1 MCAKIFKTVIF
12 VFILLW
18 PLPGQG
24 AEKYLILCYHDIP
37 EVAAAPEDVPQ
48 HIFVKHIE
56 YLRTQGYAFISAA
69 EAREAQRGG
78 KPLPEKAV
86 LLTFDDAYVSFH
98 QFVLPLLKM
107 YKIPSVLSVTASW
120 IERTPDYVGKSL
132 MSWDQVREAHR
143 SEWVEIAT
151 HTYDL
156 HRGIPYNASGNIGP
170 ASALFLFDPGTKQ
183 YEDDSSFKKRLRAD
197 LSLSL
202 QTFEKEIGKRPWVLA
217 WPFGKFNHLGVEEAR
232 ALGLEMML
240 TLENGLA
247 GVRRPEAA
255 NRNMIASEM
264 SLKDFISS
272 VPKGFEEP
280 PRLRVAQVDLDLI
293 VNPDSYEESDQNL
306 GLLIDRLVALGV
318 NTVFLQ
324 GFCDTEGTGNIRSV
338 YFPNRVLPVK
348 MDFLSHAVHQIKIRG
363 MQVYVWMPALSF
375 ELPDSAL
382 NDRLKVQE
390 IKNGKKGPTTSWY
403 RRLSPFD
410 PRTLEITK
418 SLYRDLATRVY
429 LDGILF
435 QDDLYLTDEE
445 DFHPAAWKIFR
456 EKYGYGPTPERLQ
469 EKSVRENWIALKT
482 SALNRFTRE
491 LMETVRSYRPAAV
504 FARNIYSAPVLN
516 PQARD
521 WFSQNLDDYLGLY
534 DYAVIMAYP
543 QMEGIR
549 GKRAIRRWLEEL
561 WAPVKK
567 LRGQG
572 KVIFKVQSF
581 DWARKEW
588 IPEDL
593 LEKELKHLLALG
605 VQHVGY
611 YPDNVYE
618 QQPSVKI
625 GKAISARK
633 LP

>member
-1 MCAKIFKTVIF
+1 MYVRIFKVAMI
-12 VFILLW
+12 VFLLIW
-18 PLPGQG
+18 PIPGQG
-24 AEKYLILCYHDIP
+24 AEKYLALCYHDIP
-37 EVAAAPEDVPQ
+37 EVATAPEDVPQ

-56 YLRTQGYAFISAA
+56 YLRTHGYVFIGAA
-69 EAREAQRGG
+69 DAREAQRGG
-78 KPLPEKAV
+78 KSLPEKAV

-98 QFVLPLLKM
+98 QFVLPVLKM
-107 YKIPSVLSVTASW
+107 YKIPSVLSVAASW
-120 IERTPDYVGKSL
+120 IEKKPDYVGKSL
-132 MSWDQVREAHR
+132 MSWDQIREAHR
-143 SEWVEIAT
+143 SGWVEIAT

-156 HRGIPYNASGNIGP
+156 HQGIPYNAAGNVGP
-170 ASALFLFDPGTKQ
+170 ASALFLFDPRTKQ
-183 YEDDSSFKKRLRAD
+183 SEDDFSFKQRLRAD
-197 LSLSL
+197 LALSL
-202 QTFEKEIGKRPWVLA
+202 QTFEKEIGERPRVLA
-217 WPFGKFNHLGVEEAR
+217 WPFGKFNHLGMEEAR

-240 TLENGLA
+240 TLENGPA
-247 GVRRPEAA
+247 RVSRPEAA
-255 NRNMIASEM
+255 NRNMITSEM

-272 VPKGFEEP
+272 LQKGFEEP
-280 PRLRVAQVDLDLI
+280 PRIRAAQVDLDLI
-293 VNPDSYEESDQNL
+293 VNPASYEESDQNL

-318 NTVFLQ
+318 NTIFLQ
-324 GFCDTEGTGNIRSV
+324 GFCDTEGSGNIRSV

-363 MQVYVWMPALSF
+363 IQTYVWMPALSF

-410 PRTLEITK
+410 PKTLEIIK
-418 SLYRDLATRVY
+418 SLYRDLATGVY

-445 DFHPAAWKIFR
+445 DFHPEARKAFQ
-456 EKYGYGPTPERLQ
+456 EKYGFEPTPERLK
-469 EKSVRENWIALKT
+469 EKPVWENWIALKT
-482 SALNRFTRE
+482 FVLNRFTQD
-491 LMETVRSYRPAAV
+491 LMETVRPYRPAAA
-504 FARNIYSAPVLN
+504 FARNIYSAAVLN
-516 PQARD
+516 PEARD
-521 WFSQNLDDYLGLY
+521 WFSQNLEDYLRLY

-549 GKRAIRRWLEEL
+549 GKRPILSWHEKL
-561 WAPVKK
+561 WTSVKK
-567 LRGQG
+567 TQGQD

-581 DWARKEW
+581 DWAKKEW
-588 IPEDL
+588 IAEGL

-605 VQHVGY
+605 ARHVGY

-618 QQPSVKI
+618 KRPSLKI
-625 GKAISARK
+625 GDAISARK